1 MPIYDISLPISESSV
16 VWPGDPP
23 VRLTKLKS
31 IEEGGS
37 STVTRLDMS
46 AHTGTHVDAPCHF
59 VLGAPSVDTLD
70 LDVLVGPARVVQAMG
85 VDALSAN
92 VLDDL
97 GIPVGTER
105 VLFRTRNSEFWAR
118 SERTFERDFVAVTED
133 GGQWLIDRGA
143 RLVGVD
149 YLSVAPFGNTGPT
162 HRLFL
167 SAGTI
172 LLEGLNLSAVAP
184 GEYQLYCLPLK
195 IAGGDGAPAR
205 AILIE

>member
-59 VLGAPSVDTLD
+59 VLGAPGVDTLD

-85 VDALSAN
+85 VDALSAD

-118 SERTFERDFVAVTED
+118 GERTFERNFVAVTKD

-167 SAGTI
+167 SVGTI

-205 AILIE
+205 AILIG